1 MKFFI
6 FLLIFLL
13 AQTAN
18 CDGSLREKRGATAVD
33 EKAVNEETRK
43 KIDGSSARIQQNPAG
58 VSSADAKRPASD
70 GNKTHDSI
78 TLKSSPDVVAN
89 RTHIADNEQQ
99 SSGDHATLN
108 AGALVR
114 GFLVFVGLS
123 ILVMA
128 YIVFRSFRLS
138 KTRAQL
144 VRKYG
149 VLTHRQDVEMRPL
162 PLEEE
167 DDEDTTVFDASNV
180 MTSNVQH
187 QNA

>member
-1 MKFFI
+1 MTRSKIQKMKFFI

-18 CDGSLREKRGATAVD
+18 CDGSFREKRGATAVD

-89 RTHIADNEQQ
+89 RTHIADNE
-99 SSGDHATLN
+99 
-108 AGALVR
+108 VR
-114 GFLVFVGLS
+114 ICL
-123 ILVMA
+123 A
-128 YIVFRSFRLS
+128 RYQR
-138 KTRAQL
+138 
-144 VRKYG
+144 
-149 VLTHRQDVEMRPL
+149 
-162 PLEEE
+162 
-167 DDEDTTVFDASNV
+167 
-180 MTSNVQH
+180 
-187 QNA
+187 